1 MMNKPRVLLVG
12 PVCNLSGYSEHA
24 RTLLDSL
31 IEMEDTIDLYV
42 QDTQWAASTRSSK
55 YLEKYQRL
63 MNKTAQVF
71 DTRRDAEGRINIAG
85 LFDCTYQVRPPNEFH
100 QMSENDIGVTAA
112 LETTFAPP
120 EWVSKCNMMKQIIVV
135 SEHAKKNLKNT
146 KDDNG
151 TGISTPITVIPFGY
165 DDTVK
170 PVDIYGDLNITTN
183 FNFLSVFQMAPRKNF
198 ENMLRWFVEE
208 FKNDADVGLVIK
220 SHMQNNSTLDFHG
233 TKNRINAILDSV
245 SKDRQC
251 KVYFM
256 HGSFTEQEMLSLYN
270 PKHIDCYITAT
281 HGEGFGIPLFNAAC
295 KGIPVVATNW
305 SGHLDFLRAPS
316 KSRTGKTKY
325 KSHFLKVSYDLKP
338 VHTSHLMPGLISEG
352 CIWAY
357 PQEESFRKNI
367 RFIRK
372 NSYSFS
378 EDSNNLRQHLE
389 NNYSINEVKNKYQLF
404 MGKIVED
411 CIDYYN
417 QEQSWDDDTEEDGFL
432 GKI

>member
-1 MMNKPRVLLVG
+1 MMNKPRILLVG

-42 QDTQWAASTRSSK
+42 QNTQWAASTRSSK

-85 LFDCTYQVRPPNEFH
+85 LFDCTYQVRPPNEF
-100 QMSENDIGVTAA
+100 QKMSENDIGVTAA

-165 DDTVK
+165 DDTIEPIDV
-170 PVDIYGDLNITTN
+170 YGDLNITTG

-251 KVYFM
+251 KIYFM

-270 PKHIDCYITAT
+270 PKYIDCYITTT
-281 HGEGFGIPLFNAAC
+281 HGEGFGIPMFNAAC
-295 KGIPVVATNW
+295 SGVPVIATNW

-357 PQEESFRKNI
+357 PQEESFRKNL
-367 RFIRK
+367 RFAYRNKSSLLEDTK
-372 NSYSFS
+372 NLQSHLKEKMSM
-378 EDSNNLRQHLE
+378 SNISKKYREFAAENL
-389 NNYSINEVKNKYQLF
+389 KNKVWSNHQITE
-404 MGKIVED
+404 IV
-411 CIDYYN
+411 
-417 QEQSWDDDTEEDGFL
+417 SV
-432 GKI
+432 